1 MKNEKGFLV
10 LEILIAGLILTAS
23 VAATMYLFRIG
34 SEGLE
39 RANAS
44 NLLAAR
50 MPQAVNFIK
59 NLDMNTKEG
68 SEDLGEGILL
78 SWKAEL
84 REKSLQ
90 EVRDEETG
98 AVSKGMHELY
108 LYQVDFSL
116 ADDRGLKREYKI
128 NVLRYKS
135 LISASDTLL

>member
-44 NLLAAR
+44 NLLSAR

-59 NLDMNTKEG
+59 NLDMSVKEG
-68 SEDLGEGILL
+68 SEELGDGLLL

-84 REKSLQ
+84 MDKSVQ
-90 EVRDEETG
+90 ESRDPETG
-98 AVSKGMHELY
+98 AVSKGLHELY

-116 ADDRGLKREYKI
+116 VNDSGLKREYKI

-135 LISASDTLL
+135 LTTASDTLL